1 MGLVRHAGALY
12 AEVMQQDAQHTPLD
26 RCRLVLCM
34 GPAELEAFDPAQLTE
49 ILTSGDVASVIFSPN
64 QLEEEAFQERV
75 EPLVSATQ
83 DCGVAAVVADLS
95 RIAGRVGADGL
106 QLGQDPAA
114 LETAIDKFSPRLMVG
129 AANVKTRH
137 NALTLGELHPD
148 YLMFGKPGGDIR
160 PEPHPKN
167 LDLGQWW
174 SQMVEIPC
182 IVMGGSDPKS
192 ALAVAQSGAEFVAL
206 GNAIFAPDSHA
217 NVVSTA
223 AARVKQVNEYL
234 EEHAPRFEPVE
245 D

>member
-1 MGLVRHAGALY
+1 MGLVCQAGAHY
-12 AEVMQQDAQHTPLD
+12 AEAMQQQAQHTPLD

-34 GPAELEAFDPAQLTE
+34 GPAEMETCGADQLRQV
-49 ILTSGDVASVIFSPN
+49 LTGGDVASVIFSPTN
-64 QLEEEAFQERV
+64 LEEEAFQKLV

-83 DCGVAAVVADLS
+83 DCGVAAVIADLS

-137 NALTLGELHPD
+137 NALTIGELYPD

-160 PEPHPKN
+160 PDPHPKN

-182 IVMGGSDPKS
+182 IVMGGSDPQS
-192 ALAVAQSGAEFVAL
+192 ALAVAKTGAEFVAL
-206 GNAIFAPDSHA
+206 GHAIFAPDSDA
-217 NVVSTA
+217 KMVSTA
-223 AARVKQVNEYL
+223 MSRVKQVNELL
-234 EEHAPRFEPVE
+234 EEHAPRFEFVE